1 MVVIILNCVTIIA
14 VDRDAVIGVVVVVV
28 IAIVIGGVA
37 VVVYDYVVSVAYV
50 LFGCVVHDIVVR
62 SVLSVDGY
70 IDIRIVCCVYC

>member
-1 MVVIILNCVTIIA
+1 M
-14 VDRDAVIGVVVVVV
+14 